1 MTTPTQS
8 TLRIK
13 DVAAATGV
21 APATIRMWEQ
31 RYGFPSPT
39 RTPSGYRVYTDH
51 DVERIRTVTA
61 LRHRGLSIPAA
72 IDRIEGH
79 ADPDDDLGNHPSI
92 YAAVTAVDP
101 AARPQVL
108 HRSSL
113 AAISHAI
120 EDELVARGSKGV
132 VVGAFQRTEFYE
144 PASHRYE
151 QLARVSDA
159 TIVFADFP
167 AVSAIDHRPTQV
179 PLAPSDALG
188 NEWAVVADTP
198 DYSACLVAWERPQRN
213 AGDVRQ
219 FEAVISLDPRAAR
232 RATRVAARLAG
243 HRDLAL
249 GEELTATVQRRP
261 LAPEPAA
268 SALTALT
275 SRIVAYLDRPPGR

>member
-1 MTTPTQS
+1 MTTHADS

-13 DVAAATGV
+13 DVAAGTGV

-39 RTPSGYRVYTDH
+39 RTPSGYRVYTET

-61 LRHRGLSIPAA
+61 LRHRGLSIAEA
-72 IDRIEGH
+72 IDRIDRQ
-79 ADPDDDLGNHPSI
+79 ADPDDDLGSHPSI

-120 EDELVARGSKGV
+120 EDELIARGTRGV
-132 VVGAFQRTEFYE
+132 VVGAFQRTHFYE
-144 PASHRYE
+144 PVAHRYE

-167 AVSAIDHRPTQV
+167 AVSADPWRPTQI
-179 PLAPSDALG
+179 PLSPSDALG
-188 NEWAVVADTP
+188 NEWAVVVDAP
-198 DYSACLVAWERPQRN
+198 DYAACLVAWERPHTPGE
-213 AGDVRQ
+213 ARQ
-219 FEAVISLDPRAAR
+219 FEAVVSLDPRAAR
-232 RATRVAARLAG
+232 RAARVAARLAG
-243 HRDLAL
+243 HRDAEL
-249 GEELTATVQRRP
+249 GDRLTATVQRRP
-261 LAPEPAA
+261 LSPEPAA
-268 SALTALT
+268 SALTSLT
-275 SRIVAYLDRPPGR
+275 SRMVAYLDRPPAG

>member
-1 MTTPTQS
+1 MTTPADT

-13 DVAAATGV
+13 DVAAGTGV

-31 RYGFPSPT
+31 RYGFPSPA
-39 RTPSGYRVYTDH
+39 RTPSGYRVYTET

-61 LRHRGLSIPAA
+61 LRHRGLSIAEA
-72 IDRIEGH
+72 IDRIDGQS
-79 ADPDDDLGNHPSI
+79 DPADDLGSHPSI
-92 YAAVTAVDP
+92 YGAVTAVDP
-101 AARPQVL
+101 AARPQIL

-120 EDELVARGSKGV
+120 EDELLARGSRGV
-132 VVGAFQRTEFYE
+132 VVGAFQRTRFYA
-144 PASHRYE
+144 PVAHRYE

-167 AVSAIDHRPTQV
+167 SVNAVAQQPTEI

-198 DYSACLVAWERPQRN
+198 DFSACLVAWERPRR
-213 AGDVRQ
+213 APDAPRQ
-219 FEAVISLDPRAAR
+219 FEAVVSLDARAAR
-232 RATRVAARLAG
+232 RAARVAARLAG
-243 HRDLAL
+243 YRDVAL
-249 GEELTATVQRRP
+249 GDQLTATVQRRP

-268 SALTALT
+268 TALTALT
-275 SRIVAYLDRPPGR
+275 SRIVAYLDRAPER